1 MRSIILCSTEPLF
14 THYIITNDMA
24 HYLIGHPLEFITPP
38 TLLKNSFKELFYRKI
53 NIENVYIF
61 VMTSSLNFSRLVT
74 IQANRFCFLKKTSF
88 LI

>member
-1 MRSIILCSTEPLF
+1 LQHRTTIHSL
-14 THYIITNDMA
+14 Y
-24 HYLIGHPLEFITPP
+24 YYQRYG
-38 TLLKNSFKELFYRKI
+38 TLLDWTSFGIHYSPHSFKELFYRKI

-61 VMTSSLNFSRLVT
+61 VMTSSLNFSRLVI